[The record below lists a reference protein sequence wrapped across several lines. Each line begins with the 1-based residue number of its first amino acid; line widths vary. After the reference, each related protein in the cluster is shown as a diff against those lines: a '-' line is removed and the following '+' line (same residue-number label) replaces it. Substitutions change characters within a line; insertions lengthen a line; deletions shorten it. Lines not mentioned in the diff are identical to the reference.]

1 MGRWVTPLLF
11 AVATAFSTPPALSQS
26 GSIAGT
32 VHDQESGEE
41 LVGVNILLVGTS
53 TGTSTDIEGKFL
65 LRSVT
70 PGIYSV
76 RFTFVGYGT
85 KVISGVNVPAV
96 GTLRLDV
103 LLASEA
109 YKQDEVV
116 VTAERMLGTEAAILA
131 DRKKAAT
138 IGDGVSAE
146 QIRHTP
152 DATSGDALK
161 RVTGLSIV
169 DNKFVFIRGVTDRY
183 NSTTLDGASVSSTE
197 AGKKG
202 FSFDL
207 LPANLLENS
216 TVVKSATPDLPG
228 DFTGGL
234 VQLNTLDF
242 PDHLTLKAGVQTAY
256 NSLTTG
262 VQGFRSQGGSTD
274 WLGIDDGIRSYPGNN
289 PDGNAFA
296 RSLPNTWAPR
306 SAPARPNMEFGL
318 SYGDRLLL
326 DDADGGE
333 DQLGFLAALTYKNA
347 LQRNLRTVNDRDQGR
362 FSAGTRDDF
371 SVLWGGIANLSWKFG
386 GLHKISLKNNYNRS
400 GEDQLSAF
408 DQDDIS
414 NNLMNE
420 ITITNWT
427 ERSIYTGQLVG
438 EHVVPS
444 LGGFTVQWRGM
455 VSSSRRRDPD
465 RKEMVYYRQI
475 DDPTQPMTVG
485 YNKRSWAGVDDRSLG
500 ASLDLTYPLGI
511 ARLKAGVFSENKTS
525 AYAIR
530 YFRGTP
536 DYFGG
541 IPDSLT
547 RLPISTIYSPE
558 NFGPQKFLFGE
569 VTRPSD
575 SYTGDQT
582 LLAAYAMVD
591 LPFEVASQ
599 HFRFTGGV
607 RSEAFRQDV
616 SVPETMDPAS
626 VKMTNRLQA
635 TDLLPSVNLTYMV
648 TENAN
653 IRLAYSHSV
662 NRPEFRERSTTIFE
676 DFLLNELIAG
686 NPALSRAYVR
696 NYDAR
701 IEVFPGIGEVVAFS
715 YFQKIITGA
724 IEEEL
729 LLSGT
734 RTRLF
739 FNSEHASNHGFE
751 LELRKSFGFLGS
763 YFNAFSITGNYS
775 RIYSAVRVTETVG
788 NSTDTRYVD
797 ATRPMQGQSPYMI
810 NLSLLFTEPTLGTSV
825 SILYNTSG
833 RRLHTIGFLASD
845 IYEEARDMVDLSV
858 TQPFASGL
866 EARVSVRNLGAKSR
880 VLTRDGYLYDQTSP
894 GRTVSLKITYSY

>member
-11 AVATAFSTPPALSQS
+11 AVATAFSTTPALSQS

-65 LRSVT
+65 LRTVK
-70 PGIYSV
+70 PGSYSV

-85 KVISGVNVPAV
+85 KVISGVNVPAA

-116 VTAERMLGTEAAILA
+116 VTAERLLGTEAAILA

-146 QIRHTP
+146 QIRRTP

-169 DNKFVFIRGVTDRY
+169 DNKFVFIRGITDRY
-183 NSTTLDGASVSSTE
+183 NSTTLDGAAVSSTE
-197 AGKKG
+197 VGKKG

-216 TVVKSATPDLPG
+216 TVVKSSTPDLPG

-242 PDHLTLKAGVQTAY
+242 PDRMTLKAGVQTAY
-256 NSLTTG
+256 NTLTTG
-262 VQGFRSQGGSTD
+262 EEGLRSQGGATD
-274 WLGIDDGIRSYPGNN
+274 WLGIDDGTRAYPGNT

-296 RSLPNTWAPR
+296 RTLPNTWAPR
-306 SAPARPNMEFGL
+306 SASARPNTEFGL
-318 SYGDRLLL
+318 SFGDRLLL
-326 DDADGGE
+326 GDADGGA
-333 DQLGFLAALTYKNA
+333 DQLGFLGALTYKNA
-347 LQRNLRTVNDRDQGR
+347 HQRNLREVDDRDQGR
-362 FSAGTRDDF
+362 FGNGTRDDF

-386 GLHKISLKNNYNRS
+386 GTHKISFKNNYNRS

-414 NNLMNE
+414 NNLMNQ
-420 ITITNWT
+420 IMITNWT
-427 ERSIYTGQLVG
+427 ERSIYTGQVAG
-438 EHVVPS
+438 EHLFPS
-444 LGGFTVQWRGM
+444 IGGLTVQWRGM
-455 VSSSRRRDPD
+455 LSSSRRRDPD
-465 RKEMVYYRQI
+465 RKEVVYYRQI

-485 YNKRSWAGVDDRSLG
+485 YNKRSWAAVDDRSLG
-500 ASLDLTYPLGI
+500 ASVDLSYPLGQ
-511 ARLKAGVFSENKTS
+511 AKVKAGVFTENKTS
-525 AYAIR
+525 AYSIR

-547 RLPISTIYSPE
+547 HLPLTTIYSPE

-575 SYTGDQT
+575 SYTGDQV
-582 LLAAYAMVD
+582 LLATYVMVD

-599 HFRFTGGV
+599 RFRLTGGV
-607 RSEAFRQDV
+607 RAEAFRQDV
-616 SVPETMDPAS
+616 GVPQILDPAS
-626 VKMTNRLQA
+626 LTVTNRLQA
-635 TDLLPSVNLTYMV
+635 TDLLPSVNLTYMITDMV
-648 TENAN
+648 NL
-653 IRLAYSHSV
+653 RLAYSHSV

-701 IEVFPGIGEVVAFS
+701 LEVFPGIGEVIAVS
-715 YFQKIITGA
+715 YFQKILTGA

-739 FNSEHASNHGFE
+739 FNSERASNHGFE
-751 LELRKSFGFLGS
+751 LELRKSFGFLGG
-763 YFNAFSITGNYS
+763 YFDAFSITGNYS
-775 RIYSAVRVTETVG
+775 RIFSAVRVTETVG
-788 NSTDTRYVD
+788 NSSNTRYIET
-797 ATRPMQGQSPYMI
+797 TRPMQGQSPYMI
-810 NLSLLFTEPTLGTSV
+810 NLSFLFTEPTLGTTISV
-825 SILYNTSG
+825 LYNTSG
-833 RRLHTIGFLASD
+833 RRLHTVGFLASD
-845 IYEEARDMVDLSV
+845 IYEEARDVVDLSL
-858 TQPFASGL
+858 TQPIALGL
-866 EARVSVRNLGAKSR
+866 EARVAVRNLGAKPR
-880 VLTRDGYLYDQTSP
+880 VLTRDGFMYDRTSS
-894 GRTVSLKITYSY
+894 GRTVSLKVTYSY